1 MLVYLVVCYEIP
13 LLCYS
18 MHQRN
23 NKRYLVEQLRSMI
36 LTLVPTG
43 ISLVYE
49 GALLIVPYYVEI
61 QLGTTMAEI
70 W

>member
-1 MLVYLVVCYEIP
+1 
-13 LLCYS
+13 

-49 GALLIVPYYVEI
+49 GALLLIVPYYVEI
-61 QLGTTMAEI
+61 QLGTTLAEI
-70 W
+70 

>member
-1 MLVYLVVCYEIP
+1 
-13 LLCYS
+13 

-61 QLGTTMAEI
+61 QLGTTLAES
-70 W
+70 